1 MVGDWRMVKG
11 PGLIATTTITLM
23 VVAAQARSFFGADE
37 RSDQTASLFT
47 KLEHNRNHIV
57 TRTVQSIAMD
67 NDALHSALLSITL
80 VSEKLRSA
88 RELLSGNENV
98 PAGFEK
104 FLYEMESDLR
114 IAKATL
120 AGELG
125 FALCP
130 RCWPPELVTADRDGR
145 IDCPACGKISYE
157 QAA

>member
-1 MVGDWRMVKG
+1 
-11 PGLIATTTITLM
+11 
-23 VVAAQARSFFGADE
+23 
-37 RSDQTASLFT
+37 
-47 KLEHNRNHIV
+47 
-57 TRTVQSIAMD
+57 MD
-67 NDALHSALLSITL
+67 IDALHSTLLSITV

-88 RELLSGNENV
+88 REFLPTTGNV
-98 PAGFEK
+98 PAGLEK
-104 FLYEMESDLR
+104 LLYETESDLR

-145 IDCPACGKISYE
+145 IDCPACGKITYE

>member
-1 MVGDWRMVKG
+1 
-11 PGLIATTTITLM
+11 
-23 VVAAQARSFFGADE
+23 
-37 RSDQTASLFT
+37 
-47 KLEHNRNHIV
+47 
-57 TRTVQSIAMD
+57 MD

>member
-1 MVGDWRMVKG
+1 MIS
-11 PGLIATTTITLM
+11 LT
-23 VVAAQARSFFGADE
+23 VVASARVSISRE
-37 RSDQTASLFT
+37 YASGKSANLFT
-47 KLEHNRNHIV
+47 KMEHNRNRVV
-57 TRTVQSIAMD
+57 TRAVNTIAMD
-67 NDALHSALLSITL
+67 IDALHSALLSITV

-88 RELLSGNENV
+88 RELFPATENF
-98 PAGFEK
+98 PEGLGK
-104 FLYEMESDLR
+104 LLYEMERDLR